1 MCGLHVFVVRFE
13 CVLAYATRGKRVV
26 TLVKY
31 GNHSIEPHLDEMRCD
46 GMEEL
51 VTGESAGDVTCG
63 HHDLGQRAV
72 CQAPC

>member
-1 MCGLHVFVVRFE
+1 MCGLHVYVVYVCLHMRHE
-13 CVLAYATRGKRVV
+13 GKRVV

-31 GNHSIEPHLDEMRCD
+31 RNHSIEPHLDEMRCD

-51 VTGESAGDVTCG
+51 ITGESAGDVTCR